1 MFSEYFSPVK
11 FEIIDY
17 VNKLDNNQLGSK
29 LKINGRDNLNSF
41 ESLDIVIFSVNEYR
55 FNSGIRKSF
64 NANKDFRK
72 KLYSLYYGNW
82 DLNIYDFGDLENGN
96 LVSDTQFALSK
107 ILEFFSKNKI
117 LVITIGGSQNLLFDI
132 YSSLKE
138 TLQKINLVSVDN
150 KIDFSNNNESFL
162 HKIIMDENNK
172 LANFSNIGYQKH
184 LTSVPENKL
193 LDKMYFES
201 INLGKIKYNVAEAE
215 PVLRDSDIV
224 SFNINSVKAGELN
237 NAHQYPNGLSS
248 YELCSLSRFSGLS
261 SRVNI
266 VSYFENWDLSIMNS
280 LLAESAWYVID
291 GYATRINENP
301 LNDTNDF
308 IYYHIELDNY
318 KFKFYRSKLSDR
330 WWVEFLNDE
339 IISIEKDIISCT
351 FDDYNNCKNSVIPER
366 ILTRLKNKIT

>member
-82 DLNIYDFGDLENGN
+82 NLNIYDLGDLENGN

-280 LLAESAWYVID
+280 LLAESTWYVID

-301 LNDTNDF
+301 LSDSNDF

>member
-1 MFSEYFSPVK
+1 MFSEYFNPVK

-55 FNSGIRKSF
+55 FNSVVQKSF

-132 YSSLKE
+132 YSSLKV

-201 INLGKIKYNVAEAE
+201 INLGKIKSNVTEAE

-224 SFNINSVKAGELN
+224 SFNINSVKSGELN

-280 LLAESAWYVID
+280 LLAESTWYVID

-301 LNDTNDF
+301 LNNSNDF
-308 IYYHIELDNY
+308 IYYYIELDNY

-351 FDDYNNCKNSVIPER
+351 SDDYKNCKSSVIPER

>member
-82 DLNIYDFGDLENGN
+82 NLNIYDLGDLENGN

-150 KIDFSNNNESFL
+150 KIDFSNNNKSFL

-201 INLGKIKYNVAEAE
+201 INLGKIKSNIAEAE

>member
-64 NANKDFRK
+64 NADKDFRK

-82 DLNIYDFGDLENGN
+82 NLNIYDLGDLENGN

-162 HKIIMDENNK
+162 HKIIIDENNK

-280 LLAESAWYVID
+280 LLAESTWYVID

-301 LNDTNDF
+301 LSDSNDF

>member
-55 FNSGIRKSF
+55 FNSGIQKSF

-107 ILEFFSKNKI
+107 ILDFFSKNKI

-201 INLGKIKYNVAEAE
+201 INLGKIKSNVAEAE